1 MFPLNTWTYSEL
13 KSEPVAW
20 LWGPYLARGK
30 LAVLDG
36 DPGAGKTF
44 LALDLAARLS
54 RGGPLPDGKTLAR
67 PHTTLLLIADDVP
80 ADTTRPRLE
89 AAGADLGR
97 IIAAY
102 PTAPGFRLPD
112 HVHALEDAVRRH
124 RADLVVIDP
133 LAGIVPDAATGDY
146 LAARKALVPLVVA
159 ADTLG
164 CAILLVRHLT
174 KAGTPRSIY
183 RGVGSIGVAGT
194 VGTGLLV
201 ARHPDDPELRVLT
214 QTKNKVGPPAPSLG
228 FRLRPDDRGR
238 AAVEWAG
245 PVDLSAD
252 ELCAA
257 PPVPPGK
264 RPRERAVEWLQ
275 ASLANGTRKASE
287 LITSAATAG
296 IPLRT
301 LERAKKDLGVKC
313 RQVRTDETSE
323 WVWSDRPADPDPD
336 DPVTEV
342 RT

>member
-1 MFPLNTWTYSEL
+1 VFPLNTWTYSEL

-89 AAGADLGR
+89 AAGADLDR
-97 IIAAY
+97 VIAAY

-238 AAVEWAG
+238 AAVEW
-245 PVDLSAD
+245 
-252 ELCAA
+252 
-257 PPVPPGK
+257 
-264 RPRERAVEWLQ
+264 LQ

-287 LITSAATAG
+287 LIASAATAG

-313 RQVRTDETSE
+313 RQVRKDETSE